1 MSKSEAREASAAKT
15 GFQPEDILHQVQIQ
29 HLTVAPDGGAV
40 VYSRRVIDDGKY
52 RTNLWLVPWSGGEPR
67 QLTRAMANDTQPVY
81 APDGRSVAFISDRG
95 GREQPWILPLDGGEP
110 ELAAD
115 IAGKAKSAR

>member
-1 MSKSEAREASAAKT
+1 MTPRETCPQST
-15 GFQPEDILHQVQIQ
+15 DYP
-29 HLTVAPDGGAV
+29 
-40 VYSRRVIDDGKY
+40 
-52 RTNLWLVPWSGGEPR
+52 
-67 QLTRAMANDTQPVY
+67 
-81 APDGRSVAFISDRG
+81 PDGRSVAFISDRG